1 MTKKDCKLLIIEYE
15 CLSFIHP
22 MAENNKNKE
31 SLTFQ
36 AEVSKLLDL
45 VANSLYS
52 EREIFLREL
61 ISNANDACEKL
72 RYEALSKK
80 DILQKDSELSIN
92 IRVSKKKK
100 TIEIEDNGIGMSR
113 QELIDNL
120 GTIARSG
127 TGKFIEAMKSKK
139 ENNISAIG
147 QFGVG
152 FYSSYMVADTVDVH
166 SKNAEIENSFLWSS
180 NGKDNYTIESL
191 EKKSRGTLIKL
202 NIKKDADEFL
212 DSFRLRSIITKYSN
226 YIPFPIYLK
235 DLDSKDKEEK
245 VNEGDPLWLKDKK
258 NIKPEDYKQFYNN
271 ISFNF
276 DEPLKTIHYNAEGV
290 INYKALL
297 YLPTNQPM
305 DLFQQDRKNKIK
317 LYVQKVFI
325 TDECEE
331 IIPNW
336 LRFVPGVIDSQD
348 ISLNISREMLQ
359 NNPVILKIK
368 AGITN
373 KILNELKTLSNKEKD
388 TYLKFWNNF
397 GAVIKEGL
405 YEFNDHHE
413 KILPLLRFETS
424 ESENY
429 ASLDDY
435 IQNMKPDQ
443 NEIYYFANTDKDHI
457 KNSPQL
463 EAFTANKIPVLFM
476 TDAVDEFWLQNI
488 KNFKDKEFK
497 SISKG
502 KVDLSKLKKD
512 NKSKIKS
519 ENKKNNK
526 INDLI
531 NILKAEL
538 KEKISDVVISDRLTK
553 SPILLVADEG
563 AMDINMEKLMKMHNK
578 SSPDSKKILEIN
590 AEHPM
595 IIKIS
600 ESLNKYD
607 HKKISNLLLDQ
618 ANILDGNPLSNA
630 SAYMESLT
638 ELFIKD

>member
-1 MTKKDCKLLIIEYE
+1 
-15 CLSFIHP
+15 
-22 MAENNKNKE
+22 MADTNKNKE
-31 SLTFQ
+31 KLVFQ

-80 DILQKDSELSIN
+80 DILGKDKDLFIK
-92 IRVSKKKK
+92 IRVSKKNKI
-100 TIEIEDNGIGMSR
+100 IEIEDNGIGMSR
-113 QELIDNL
+113 QDLIDNL

-127 TGKFIEAMKSKK
+127 TNKFIEAMKSKK
-139 ENNISAIG
+139 DNDISAIG

-152 FYSSYMVADTVDVH
+152 FYSSYMVANTVEVH
-166 SKNAEIENSFLWSS
+166 SKNAEIEDSFLWSS
-180 NGKDNYTIESL
+180 NGKNNYSIEPL
-191 EKKSRGTLIKL
+191 DKNSRGTLIKL

-235 DLDSKDKEEK
+235 DLDDKEKEEK

-258 NIKPEDYKQFYNN
+258 DIKQEHYKQFYNN

-276 DEPLKTIHYNAEGV
+276 DDPLRTIHFNAEGV

-305 DLFQQDRKNKIK
+305 DLFQQERKNKIK

-325 TDECEE
+325 TDDCEE

-336 LRFVPGVIDSQD
+336 LRFVPGIVDSQD

-359 NNPVILKIK
+359 NNPVISKIK
-368 AGITN
+368 TGITN
-373 KILNELKTLSNKEKD
+373 KILNELKTLSNKERT

-413 KILPLLRFETS
+413 KILPLLRFQTS
-424 ESENY
+424 ESNNLI
-429 ASLDDY
+429 SLDDY
-435 IQNMKPDQ
+435 IDKMKKDQ
-443 NEIYYFANTDKDHI
+443 KEIYYFANTDKEHV

-463 EAFTANKIPVLFM
+463 ETFTANKIPVIFM

-488 KNFKDKEFK
+488 KNFKQKEFK
-497 SISKG
+497 SITKG
-502 KVDLSKLKKD
+502 KVDIANLKEDKNKVKNKD
-512 NKSKIKS
+512 KNNSKI
-519 ENKKNNK
+519 NN
-526 INDLI
+526 LI
-531 NILKAEL
+531 NVIKNEL
-538 KEKISDVVISDRLTK
+538 KDKISDVVISDRLTK
-553 SPILLVADEG
+553 SPILLVAEESS
-563 AMDINMEKLMKMHNK
+563 MDINMEKLMKMHNK
-578 SSPDSKKILEIN
+578 NSPDSKKILEIN
-590 AEHPM
+590 ADHPM

-600 ESLNKYD
+600 ESLTDND

-618 ANILDGNPLSNA
+618 ANILDGNILSNP
-630 SAYMESLT
+630 SGYMESLT
-638 ELFIKD
+638 ELFINNSKQN